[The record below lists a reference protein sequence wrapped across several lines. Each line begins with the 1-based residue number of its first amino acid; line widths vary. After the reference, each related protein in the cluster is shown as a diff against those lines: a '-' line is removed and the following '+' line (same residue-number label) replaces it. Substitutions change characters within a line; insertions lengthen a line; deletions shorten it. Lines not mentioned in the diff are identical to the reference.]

1 MERIKRSE
9 KNRVIECFEN
19 LGRKVFYEWGSTE
32 IRCHRRIMKIGFTKN
47 KAIGLMLGGRSSL
60 VTFRCAISVAEK
72 DRNLIYRD

>member
-19 LGRKVFYEWGSTE
+19 LGRKVFYEQGSTE

-47 KAIGLMLGGRSSL
+47 KAIG
-60 VTFRCAISVAEK
+60 FRA
-72 DRNLIYRD
+72 